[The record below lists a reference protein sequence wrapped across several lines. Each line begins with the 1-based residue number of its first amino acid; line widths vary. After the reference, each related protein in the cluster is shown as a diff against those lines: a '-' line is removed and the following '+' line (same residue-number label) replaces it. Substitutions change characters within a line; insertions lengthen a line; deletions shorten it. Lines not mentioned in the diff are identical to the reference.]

1 LKNEFQQIRNT
12 KNNLKQRSSQI
23 DIQLDSTDLD
33 ESNPIDELINREKEK
48 FLQNQK
54 LHYLKDITTTEVN
67 LDPWNTFTT
76 QPEIL
81 ENNISDIISTDQS
94 EDILSIQLSNQ
105 RNINPLDQHKCSTT
119 TSNQSILRIGTHNIR
134 GITRKTDQA
143 LIMKEIQER
152 HLDIIGLSETKLTVD
167 NQHFAFQ
174 NNSTYK
180 CLSSVSKNN
189 SRGSGVILLIHR
201 DIEKFIASIDKIE
214 GFLIAASFLTKDR
227 KTWIAQLYLPCDK
240 KRNLETQKAVK
251 ELIKSK
257 IQKQFEVIIMGD
269 FNDTLNPRLDRKSEF
284 QTSLFAP
291 SEEPEIELFRTMI
304 NWGFTDLHQ
313 LWEPENTSHTWR
325 NKRSSSRIDYIWGS
339 KEIALNLLSCK
350 NDNIVEVTNSDHTL
364 ITFQIPRDTILRCP
378 NKLIRHLKIKYE
390 KIINTTKTTTAQ

>member
-1 LKNEFQQIRNT
+1 M
-12 KNNLKQRSSQI
+12 KQRSSQI

-105 RNINPLDQHKCSTT
+105 QNINSLDQHKCSTT
-119 TSNQSILRIGTHNIR
+119 TFNQSILRIGTHNIR

-227 KTWIAQLYLPCDK
+227 KT
-240 KRNLETQKAVK
+240 
-251 ELIKSK
+251 
-257 IQKQFEVIIMGD
+257 
-269 FNDTLNPRLDRKSEF
+269 
-284 QTSLFAP
+284 
-291 SEEPEIELFRTMI
+291 
-304 NWGFTDLHQ
+304 
-313 LWEPENTSHTWR
+313 
-325 NKRSSSRIDYIWGS
+325 
-339 KEIALNLLSCK
+339 
-350 NDNIVEVTNSDHTL
+350 
-364 ITFQIPRDTILRCP
+364 
-378 NKLIRHLKIKYE
+378 
-390 KIINTTKTTTAQ
+390 